1 MFVGYLYHVY
11 IIISSLAI
19 VFVYMHVNEG
29 LLIVYWDIEG
39 WNTALT
45 QTSERQKDSKKET
58 LTKV

>member
-11 IIISSLAI
+11 IISSSLAI